1 MMNAGFTDLLLAALA
16 VTLVAAAV
24 IDVKTFT
31 ISNRLNAGIALA
43 APVYWWSIGLPLWP
57 EAAMQVAVAAG
68 VFLLLAL
75 AFQIGM
81 MGGGDV
87 KLVAALALWFSPMST
102 VKMLVV
108 MSIAGGILTLI
119 VLIAHKKFSRW
130 QVDEFGGPV
139 AKARVP
145 YGVAIAV
152 GGLWILA
159 QRFLNHFA

>member
-1 MMNAGFTDLLLAALA
+1 MMNAGFTDFLLAALA
-16 VTLVAAAV
+16 VTLVVAAV

-31 ISNRLNAGIALA
+31 ISNRLNAAVALA
-43 APVYWWSIGLPLWP
+43 APLYWWSIGMPLWP
-57 EAAMQVAVAAG
+57 DAAIQVAVAAG

-87 KLVAALALWFSPMST
+87 KLAAALALWFSPVST
-102 VKMLVV
+102 VKFLVF
-108 MSIAGGILTLI
+108 MSIAGGLLTLI
-119 VLIAHKKFSRW
+119 VLIAHKKFPGW
-130 QVDEFGGPV
+130 QVHEDGRPRS
-139 AKARVP
+139 KARVP

-152 GGLWILA
+152 GGLVILA